1 MAKDSQVVANTT
13 RARRRSSITPERIR
27 HSIDDIRT
35 ELRKVTWPTPE
46 QTRNL
51 TLVVISVC
59 IAVGAFL
66 FIVDSLLA
74 QVVKLIIG
82 L

>member
-13 RARRRSSITPERIR
+13 RARRRPLTSEGIR
-27 HSIDDIRT
+27 RAVDDIRN

-59 IAVGAFL
+59 IVVGAFL